1 MIKAQYLE
9 VDLYQ
14 GDIMANLSID
24 VDLSKPIVHQVLSE
38 VVKLYDGEDQQE
50 IYSSMSKDFKSTS
63 TGYKI
68 KGEEVLYLII
78 LPKPE

>member
-9 VDLYQ
+9 VDLYEGNVISNIQ
-14 GDIMANLSID
+14 VD
-24 VDLSKPIVHQVLSE
+24 VDLSQPIVHQVVKE
-38 VVKLYDGEDQQE
+38 VVKKYDKKDQQE
-50 IYSSMSKDFKSTS
+50 IYSSMVNDFKSTS

-68 KGEEVLYLII
+68 HGEEVLYLII